1 MTQLI
6 GLKSFHD
13 THKSQHNL
21 PVVTLNAQLEANQCS
36 QEKTKRLRWPPASGF
51 FFTGFNRPERGRTCP
66 CVIKI
71 IPSFKLGVRTKSS
84 INRAGVLRVRQQ
96 VSIVLSGRITLH
108 VLKKLE

>member
-21 PVVTLNAQLEANQCS
+21 LVVTLNAQLEANQCS

-51 FFTGFNRPERGRTCP
+51 F
-66 CVIKI
+66 
-71 IPSFKLGVRTKSS
+71 
-84 INRAGVLRVRQQ
+84 LRVLIDLRGGEL
-96 VSIVLSGRITLH
+96 VLAL
-108 VLKKLE
+108 